1 MEKHEAALGAG
12 KPGVSTCLA
21 VDPAN
26 LSPEERIHMLE
37 EQMRHLLKVITTLKK
52 RRYSAPAAAAK
63 STPVENANKD
73 GIPIGTTCFG
83 GTEKSPF
90 IYYLTVEEDGYVV
103 GGQKFAS
110 LSAAA
115 ETVSQV
121 RRSGLTFWRM
131 LNGKTLKEV
140 FRP

>member
-37 EQMRHLLKVITTLKK
+37 EQMRHMLKIITTLKK
-52 RRYSAPAAAAK
+52 RRYSAPAAKPAVA
-63 STPVENANKD
+63 VENANKD
-73 GIPIGTTCFG
+73 GIPIGTICFG

-90 IYYLTVEEDGYVV
+90 IFYLTVEEDGYVV

-121 RRSGLTFWRM
+121 RRSGWAFWR
-131 LNGKTLKEV
+131 LLDGRTLKEA